1 MLHMTAYR
9 EGKGKKK
16 KTENEIKLNKIIK
29 KPDAIL
35 ILQSPIMLFD
45 LIVINHYWQ
54 ESNFFPGSQRH
65 IFIRIS

>member
-1 MLHMTAYR
+1 M
-9 EGKGKKK
+9 EKKK
-16 KTENEIKLNKIIK
+16 PNT
-29 KPDAIL
+29 IL